1 MSDEEI
7 ADVLEVGAA
16 PTEEAAPKVEAQPT
30 AEPEPAKTEAEAQA
44 QEGGETEKKGS
55 DTDKGKE
62 SDAVQRR
69 INKITAEKYE
79 LRRQLEEERKKREE
93 LESAKPLKKEPKL
106 DDPDINYDQDKLV
119 ERIVAHRLQE
129 QKQTTTKP
137 QVDPVKAEKV
147 AAFSQKLADFKSTA
161 PDYEQVVSQM
171 PIGQNASDAILE
183 MDNGPAVAYY
193 LAKHLDVV
201 DELNSLT
208 PVAAILRVQELS
220 KKLQPASPK
229 ISTAP
234 EPVESVK
241 NGGGKVTKNT
251 DDMSI
256 EELARFDAEQF
267 KLRHRR

>member
-7 ADVLEVGAA
+7 ADVVEVGSA
-16 PTEEAAPKVEAQPT
+16 PTEEKVSEAPAPTPAKQELAEGEEAQSQ
-30 AEPEPAKTEAEAQA
+30 APED
-44 QEGGETEKKGS
+44 GESEEKDS

-79 LRRQLEEERKKREE
+79 LRRQLEEKEKR
-93 LESAKPLKKEPKL
+93 LKEFEQSMTPQKEPTL

-119 ERIVAHRLQE
+119 EKIVSYRLQ
-129 QKQTTTKP
+129 QKQTTTQP

-147 AAFSQKLADFKSTA
+147 ATFSTKLSDFRKEA
-161 PDYEQVVSQM
+161 PDYDDVVKQM

-201 DELNSLT
+201 DELNSLS
-208 PVAAILRVQELS
+208 PVAATLRVQELS
-220 KKLQPASPK
+220 RKLQPASPK
-229 ISTAP
+229 ISQAP

-251 DDMSI
+251 DEMSV
-256 EELARFDAEQF
+256 EELDRYEEEQYR
-267 KLRHRR
+267 LRTRR